1 MFEGLAL
8 MRKTNDRK
16 TFNLASFHSPHSL
29 TWSWILSLRFSEG
42 VTFKPRFRK
51 REGGFSVGFGNMLSG
66 YTYKYNN
73 GREWEINFLTV
84 GLHYSPQR
92 PMWFRDMFW
101 RADGEREALKRR
113 IRELEQAW
121 RDTEGQRIKQRN
133 MPDQHPGLH

>member
-1 MFEGLAL
+1 MFKGLAL
-8 MRKTNDRK
+8 MRKTNSRK

-42 VTFKPRFRK
+42 VTFRPRFMK
-51 REGGFSVGFGNMLSG
+51 RDDGFNVGFGNMLSA
-66 YTYKYNN
+66 YSYKQSG

-101 RADGEREALKRR
+101 RADDEREALKRR
-113 IRELEQAW
+113 ISQLERQIEEKPSGGLL
-121 RDTEGQRIKQRN
+121 TSGI
-133 MPDQHPGLH
+133 PGAGCNLH